1 MKKAIV
7 TGASEGLGFEIAKL
21 MLDKGWE
28 VLAVCR
34 TKPEL
39 DVLHCPT
46 DLTKEKDLDNLISFV
61 KEEFNDFE
69 ALVNCAGVLRV
80 EKPSEVK
87 YKSIDKL
94 FKINVLAP
102 IYLTSK
108 LMNLIKKNKADVL
121 NIGSTIGFKAY
132 ENQASYGASKWA
144 VRGLNEYLQLE
155 FKGKKCRA
163 IGFNP
168 GGFKSRLFEKATGE
182 EVKDW
187 DGWMEPSEL
196 AKVVVQTLELPKG
209 MEVSEIIINR
219 K

>member
-21 MLDKGWE
+21 MLDKGWD
-28 VLAVCR
+28 VLAVSR
-34 TKPEL
+34 RKPDL
-39 DVLHCPT
+39 NVLHCPT

-61 KEEFNDFE
+61 KEEFNDFD

-87 YKSIDKL
+87 YKSIDEL

-108 LMNLIKKNKADVL
+108 LMSLIKENKADVL

-155 FKGKKCRA
+155 FKGSKCRA

-168 GGFKSRLFEKATGE
+168 GGFKSKIFEKATGKITE
-182 EVKDW
+182 DW
-187 DGWMEPSEL
+187 SGWMDPEEL
-196 AKVVVQTLELPKG
+196 AKLAVQFVELPKG
-209 MEVSEIIINR
+209 MEVTEIIVNR